1 MEFLKVFAIP
11 HSQQVLKLIEILF
24 LIGFTIF
31 ILYSSYIFG
40 SLIYGL
46 AYYFKSF
53 KQKNDNYLTFAQ
65 NYIANISSG
74 YVALIGLG
82 FVPMLSVYYSI
93 LQFSLQAPDYFFYF
107 LYSSIIF
114 FLFNVVLLKLL
125 HKYIQKF
132 NNFVYVLFFLSIFST
147 SQFVSLTLGIFQVG
161 FKSEFNLQDILP
173 NEVLGFDFLLRIL
186 IFFAI
191 SAIISSLGYIFK
203 TYNTDI
209 VAEKGKYFQENDV
222 TKRNLSN
229 VLIAGNIFPVLLFLL
244 FLTTPKKHI
253 LQLNYI
259 FLVASLLLLLLGII
273 TSYFS
278 LKENKVTFAKY
289 SFVFSIFAFLLF
301 FASDTSLLAVSNKVQ
316 EFKIAR
322 EYIAYH
328 EKILESAG
336 RNIAKEVN
344 GEEIYKAKCVACHQF
359 DTKLVGPPHKEVL
372 KKYENRKDDM
382 VKFILNPVKVDPNYP
397 PMPNQGLKPNEAEAV
412 VKYMFD
418 HYGPMLK

>member
-53 KQKNDNYLTFAQ
+53 RQKNDNYLTFAQ

-74 YVALIGLG
+74 YVAPIGLG

-114 FLFNVVLLKLL
+114 FIFNVVLLKLL

-186 IFFAI
+186 IFLAI

-209 VAEKGKYFQENDV
+209 VAEKGEYFQENDV

-229 VLIAGNIFPVLLFLL
+229 VLIAGNIFPVLLFFL

-259 FLVASLLLLLLGII
+259 FLVASLLFLLLCII